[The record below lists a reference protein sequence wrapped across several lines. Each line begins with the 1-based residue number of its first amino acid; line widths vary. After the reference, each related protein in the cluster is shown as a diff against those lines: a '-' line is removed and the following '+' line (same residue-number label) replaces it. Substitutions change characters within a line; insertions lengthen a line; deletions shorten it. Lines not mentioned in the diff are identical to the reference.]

1 MRKSLGN
8 KRNEIPEE
16 QIDEIVRLYGE
27 FQEET
32 RVKLFGNQEFGYRQ
46 ITVERP
52 LRLRYQATEEGI
64 ERTLISKPLKAQ
76 LTGDDGTMREALMAV
91 MREAAAQGPGDEKAA
106 IKAIEAALL
115 PRHLTLSPGARKALV
130 EGLAVRDGSAPAVT
144 KNGQP
149 VADPAL
155 RDTENV
161 PLSEDLDAYL
171 AREVLPYIPDAWVD
185 HSRTKIG
192 YEIPFT
198 RHFYQ
203 YTPPRPLEEIDAEIK
218 QLEGEILELLREV
231 VT

>member
-8 KRNEIPEE
+8 KRNEIPKE
-16 QIDEIVRLYGE
+16 QIDQIVRLYGE
-27 FQEET
+27 FQEEQ
-32 RVKLFGNQEFGYRQ
+32 RVKLFRNQEFGYRQ

-52 LRLRYQATEEGI
+52 LRVRYEDTEEGI
-64 ERTLISKPLKAQ
+64 ERAIRSKPFQAQ
-76 LTGDDGTMREALMAV
+76 LAGDDGTMREALIAV
-91 MREAAAQGPGDEKAA
+91 MRETAAQGPRDEKSV
-106 IKAIEAALL
+106 ITAIEAALL
-115 PRHLTLSPGARKALV
+115 PRHLTLSPAARKALV
-130 EGLAVRDGSAPAVT
+130 EGLAVRDDSAPAVT

-149 VADPAL
+149 VPDPAL

-161 PLSEDLDAYL
+161 PLSEDIDEYM
-171 AREVLPYIPDAWVD
+171 AREVLPYVPDAWVD